1 MTDGNVAIAI
11 AGDRFPK
18 GVTVSTLGGGF
29 GLITKKVST
38 LKSGPISVLRRGALE
53 TFTQAE
59 LCEIFLPARQFM
71 PEQKFHCSLSKSCGT
86 KE

>member
-11 AGDRFPK
+11 AGARFPK

-29 GLITKKVST
+29 GWITIKVST
-38 LKSGPISVLRRGALE
+38 LKSLPISVLRRGASE
-53 TFTQAE
+53 TLTQPE
-59 LCEIFLPARQFM
+59 LREIFLPAQQFM
-71 PEQKFHCSLSKSCGT
+71 PEQKFHCSLSKSYGT